1 MKLYPRTKL
10 KNACKKIKINITLQC
25 PPSDQKL
32 PGKHSSRKI
41 QTIMRGKK
49 SIETEPEMTDIKVS
63 RHGH

>member
-10 KNACKKIKINITLQC
+10 KNVYKKTKINITLQC

-49 SIETEPEMTDIKVS
+49 STETEPEMTEI
-63 RHGH
+63 